1 MSAFWG
7 SHHLLNKSYYF
18 LKFRGVNVKKDFT
31 VYRDYLELFLS
42 VENGESSNNPI
53 IGIQNHDTLVS
64 FIFLLVMD
72 LGDDLHHLI
81 FRLLGIKKYQ
91 AMCS

>member
-1 MSAFWG
+1 M
-7 SHHLLNKSYYF
+7 
-18 LKFRGVNVKKDFT
+18 NVKKDFT
-31 VYRDYLELFLS
+31 VYRDYLELFIS

-81 FRLLGIKKYQ
+81 LDYWGSRNIRPCAVETIIFQGQ
-91 AMCS
+91 

>member
-1 MSAFWG
+1 M
-7 SHHLLNKSYYF
+7 
-18 LKFRGVNVKKDFT
+18 NVKKGFT

-42 VENGESSNNPI
+42 VENGESSKNPV
-53 IGIQNHDTLVS
+53 IGIQNLDTLVS
-64 FIFLLVMD
+64 FISLLVMD

-81 FRLLGIKKYQ
+81 FRHLGIKKHQ